1 MRSYIFALLASGGS
15 ALTLHAAASST
26 ARVSGGVSRCA
37 AAQMG
42 LVRQVN
48 TSGLPAQHPP
58 SVLPPPAASP
68 PAPPPA
74 RVCLL
79 VPSPR
84 SLVRQVNTAEFEE
97 EIQDCSTPIILDV
110 FAVWCGPCQLMAPQL
125 ELVAEKLGDKVRV
138 LKIDA
143 DDEPVVASTLRV
155 QGLPTVMFINDM
167 SVVMR
172 AEGALMAD
180 ELEALADHHLFG
192 GPPPPQ
198 ITGGESVSQQ

>member
-1 MRSYIFALLASGGS
+1 M
-15 ALTLHAAASST
+15 
-26 ARVSGGVSRCA
+26 
-37 AAQMG
+37 
-42 LVRQVN
+42 
-48 TSGLPAQHPP
+48 
-58 SVLPPPAASP
+58 
-68 PAPPPA
+68 
-74 RVCLL
+74 
-79 VPSPR
+79 
-84 SLVRQVNTAEFEE
+84 RQVNTAEFEE

-155 QGLPTVMFINDM
+155 QGLPTVMFISDM

-180 ELEALADHHLFG
+180 ELE
-192 GPPPPQ
+192 
-198 ITGGESVSQQ
+198 V